1 MADSKLV
8 SYERYVGNCS
18 SRQGH
23 KVTRIIPHHQAGNLS
38 LGTLG
43 NVMASRGASATY

>member
-23 KVTRIIPHHQAGNLS
+23 KVTRIIPSPSGGKFISWH
-38 LGTLG
+38 
-43 NVMASRGASATY
+43 SR